1 MEKFNTSAWEWLAG
15 IRRRD
20 RREAA
25 PPPAMT
31 PEEARQLL
39 RAQFIARRAIRGT
52 VARRYNIERAW
63 RRVIGR
69 RRRKAHLWW
78 SAAAA
83 VIIAGLF
90 LFLPENATEKS
101 AAIVPGTAKAE
112 LLLSSGEVISLEG
125 HGEDRR
131 WQARGVIIDN
141 DTVVGRLRYESAN
154 VDNGGAARYH
164 ELRVPRGGE
173 YQLDLPDGTR
183 VWLNSLSSARFPER
197 FGVSSRDI
205 YLSGE
210 AYFEVSPDARLP
222 FRVHAGEQVITV
234 AGTRFNVSAYDDDD
248 VWRATLV
255 EGAIHLSANGQE
267 IDMRPSEQYALDR
280 RAGVGRL
287 ERVDASLYISWV
299 DGRFYFRAYA
309 FEELVRK
316 LERWYDFQMIY
327 LDDNVKGK
335 RFTGFVDKH
344 APIERALSFL
354 EMTTNIAFQVTEKTI
369 TARSLK

>member
-1 MEKFNTSAWEWLAG
+1 
-15 IRRRD
+15 
-20 RREAA
+20 
-25 PPPAMT
+25 MT

-39 RAQFIARRAIRGT
+39 RVQFLAGRAIRGT
-52 VARRYNIERAW
+52 IARGYNIERAW
-63 RRVIGR
+63 RRVTGR
-69 RRRKAHLWW
+69 RRRKARVWW
-78 SAAAA
+78 AAAAA

-90 LFLPENATEKS
+90 LSIPRESDDKP
-101 AAIVPGTAKAE
+101 AAIAPGSAKAE
-112 LLLSSGEVISLEG
+112 LLLSSGEVISLAG

-141 DTVVGRLRYESAN
+141 DTVAGRLRYESADAN
-154 VDNGGAARYH
+154 NGDASRFH

-173 YQLDLPDGTR
+173 YRLDLPDGTR

-197 FGVSSRDI
+197 FGEVSRDV
-205 YLSGE
+205 YLRGE
-210 AYFEVSPDARLP
+210 AYFEVAPDARLP
-222 FRVHAGEQVITV
+222 FRVHFGEQVITV

-255 EGAIHLSANGQE
+255 EGAIRLSGNGQE
-267 IDMRPSEQYALDR
+267 IDMAPSEQYALDR

-287 ERVDASLYISWV
+287 ERVDATLYISWV
-299 DGRFYFRAYA
+299 EGRFYFRAYA

-327 LDDNVKGK
+327 LDDSVKSK

-344 APIERALSFL
+344 APIERALSLL
-354 EMTTNIAFQVTEKTI
+354 EMTTNIAFQITDKTI